1 MASSLPK
8 TTLTRKSFPLN
19 MPFPS
24 PHQIQDFARK
34 FIFWFFMNIYM
45 SSKEPMFF
53 HPDHLFLTGLVI
65 TQQRDITEDEI
76 WYIWCLT
83 VLYATKLV
91 FPVLPLLNKLNHP
104 ELSTSLTWTLFEW
117 FSPLPWWHKKTT
129 TNCWRTS
136 SSRASRRR
144 RKTVHYCFYY
154 PRSILP
160 ASSNQRFLDTELEL
174 WMDHYSSHCLSWI
187 RLSNQDFFKEFP
199 HGTQPYSSRPTRY
212 PPHIPWAKTWNVY
225 DPHTILTFSAT
236 QSRNHHKRRKAR
248 LH

>member
-117 FSPLPWWHKKTT
+117 FSPLPWWHKKLQQIVD
-129 TNCWRTS
+129 
-136 SSRASRRR
+136 A
-144 RKTVHYCFYY
+144 HH
-154 PRSILP
+154 L
-160 ASSNQRFLDTELEL
+160 LEL
-174 WMDHYSSHCLSWI
+174 LDEEGKQFTIVFIIHGPYFQHP
-187 RLSNQDFFKEFP
+187 QTKDFW
-199 HGTQPYSSRPTRY
+199 TQ
-212 PPHIPWAKTWNVY
+212 N
-225 DPHTILTFSAT
+225 
-236 QSRNHHKRRKAR
+236 
-248 LH
+248 